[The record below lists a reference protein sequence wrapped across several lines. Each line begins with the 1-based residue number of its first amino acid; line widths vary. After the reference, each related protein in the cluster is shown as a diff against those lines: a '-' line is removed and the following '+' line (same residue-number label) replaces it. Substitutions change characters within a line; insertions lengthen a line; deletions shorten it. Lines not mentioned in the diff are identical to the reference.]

1 MNLGRYFE
9 LPQSCE
15 IINTLLDMT
24 TQYLSSLVA
33 RYVLCNLKLF
43 YCYYF
48 SNFLFSTFVIITQP
62 PQVLKTNTRFVAE
75 VRLLIGGK
83 LNIHMTSPVV

>member
-1 MNLGRYFE
+1 M
-9 LPQSCE
+9 
-15 IINTLLDMT
+15 IIIGIVNI
-24 TQYLSSLVA
+24 
-33 RYVLCNLKLF
+33 
-43 YCYYF
+43 YF
-48 SNFLFSTFVIITQP
+48 SFFKLFSTFVIITQP